1 MLVFLALLLTIKIA
15 LKNAIIITLKNYDRN
30 NKKMSFL
37 KITDPTKRDQTVK
50 EYLELKKNIRDNLL
64 AERTGEQQLQTE
76 LTKFYRPITES
87 QKATAREI
95 TEGLRPIREGI
106 ENLPKAEKD
115 PAYELFVK
123 KITELE
129 KEKKEEEEEEE
140 EEDLLIGD
148 IANKYLSKPFRDTTF
163 GVHKEGDHH
172 YIGNKH
178 VIITEDDDIV
188 IKESGD
194 RFLGTK
200 GLWELITSKKLSED
214 SYDEE
219 DYMNYERLMVKTNAL
234 HRDYNPTN
242 PLPRGS
248 KSDIWKNMLAPIWHT
263 REKYYEGK
271 GVVIMSSDP
280 NALLERLDLLLASQ
294 EAGHTGVVNK
304 LVSICDELKRQGV
317 LDTNAYKK
325 LNSIIKN
332 DST

>member
-1 MLVFLALLLTIKIA
+1 
-15 LKNAIIITLKNYDRN
+15 
-30 NKKMSFL
+30 MSFL

-64 AERTGEQQLQTE
+64 SERTGEQQLQTE

-106 ENLPKAEKD
+106 ENLPLGMQPIGEASGEAPK
-115 PAYELFVK
+115 
-123 KITELE
+123 
-129 KEKKEEEEEEE
+129 EE

-148 IANKYLSKPFRDTTF
+148 IANEYLSKPFRDTTF
-163 GVHKEGDHH
+163 GVCKVGDHH

-178 VIITEDDDIV
+178 VIVTEDDDIV

-200 GLWELITSKKLSED
+200 GLWELITSKKPSKG
-214 SYDEE
+214 SYDEK
-219 DYMNYERLMVKTNAL
+219 DYMNYETLMMKTNAL
-234 HRDYNPTN
+234 HHDYDPNN
-242 PLPRGS
+242 RLPRGS
-248 KSDIWKNMLAPIWHT
+248 KSDKWKNILAPIWHT
-263 REKYYEGK
+263 HEKYYEGE
-271 GVVIMSSDP
+271 GVVIMPSDP
-280 NALLERLDLLLASQ
+280 NALLERLDLLLANQ
-294 EAGHTGVVNK
+294 EAGHTGVRNE

-317 LDTNAYKK
+317 LDTKAYKK
-325 LNSIIKN
+325 INSIIKN

>member
-1 MLVFLALLLTIKIA
+1 
-15 LKNAIIITLKNYDRN
+15 
-30 NKKMSFL
+30 MSFL

-64 AERTGEQQLQTE
+64 SERAGEQQLQTE
-76 LTKFYRPITES
+76 LTKFYRPITESQKATTKEITES

-106 ENLPKAEKD
+106 EKLPLAMQPIGDASGEAPKE
-115 PAYELFVK
+115 
-123 KITELE
+123 E
-129 KEKKEEEEEEE
+129 KE
-140 EEDLLIGD
+140 DVLVGD
-148 IANKYLSKPFRDTTF
+148 IAYEALSKPFRDTTF
-163 GVHKEGDHH
+163 GVRKEGDHH

-178 VIITEDDDIV
+178 VIITEDDDII

-194 RFLGTK
+194 RFVGTK
-200 GLWELITSKKLSED
+200 GLWELITSKKPNKDL
-214 SYDEE
+214 YQEE
-219 DYMNYERLMVKTNAL
+219 DYEDYERLMIKTNAL
-234 HRDYNPTN
+234 HRDYDPNN

-248 KSDIWKNMLAPIWHT
+248 KSDKWKFLLGPIWHN
-263 REKYYEGK
+263 REYYEGK
-271 GVVIMSSDP
+271 GTVIMSSDP

-294 EAGHTGVVNK
+294 KAGHTGVGNE

-317 LDTNAYKK
+317 LDTTAYKK

>member
-15 LKNAIIITLKNYDRN
+15 LKNAIIIMLKNYDRN

-37 KITDPTKRDQTVK
+37 KIPDLTKRDQTVK
-50 EYLELKKNIRDNLL
+50 EYLELKNNIRDNLL
-64 AERTGEQQLQTE
+64 SERTGEQQLQTE
-76 LTKFYRPITES
+76 LTKFYRPITAL
-87 QKATAREI
+87 QKATTKEI
-95 TEGLRPIREGI
+95 TEGLRPIKEGI
-106 ENLPKAEKD
+106 ENLSLDKKVSTYEK
-115 PAYELFVK
+115 LVK
-123 KITELE
+123 TITELE
-129 KEKKEEEEEEE
+129 KEEEEEEE
-140 EEDLLIGD
+140 EEDVLIGD

-163 GVHKEGDHH
+163 GVRKEGDHH

-200 GLWELITSKKLSED
+200 GLWELITSKKPSED

-219 DYMNYERLMVKTNAL
+219 DYMNYERLMVKTNTL
-234 HRDYNPTN
+234 HRDYDPTN

-248 KSDIWKNMLAPIWHT
+248 ESDKWKNILAPIWHT

-294 EAGHTGVVNK
+294 EAGHTGVGNE
-304 LVSICDELKRQGV
+304 LVSICDKLKRQGV
-317 LDTNAYKK
+317 
-325 LNSIIKN
+325 
-332 DST
+332 